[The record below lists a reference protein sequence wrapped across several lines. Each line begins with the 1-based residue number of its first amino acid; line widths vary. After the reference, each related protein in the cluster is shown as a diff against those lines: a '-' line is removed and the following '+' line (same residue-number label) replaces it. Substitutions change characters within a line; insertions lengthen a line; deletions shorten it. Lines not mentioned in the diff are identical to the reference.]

1 MTSLRAYLIRA
12 VIDWVVDNDH
22 TPHMV
27 VDCGVSGVEAPREH
41 IADGKLT
48 LNISA
53 AATGRFALGD
63 RGVEVDCR
71 FGGVPRRVVAP
82 LGAVVGVYAK
92 ETGMGMGFPVDKADK
107 KAPEGVDP
115 PKRAPAPRRPA
126 LTLVRS

>member
-27 VDCGVSGVEAPREH
+27 VDCSVSGVEAPREH
-41 IADGKLT
+41 AADDKLT

-53 AATGRFALGD
+53 TATGRFTLGD

-71 FGGVPRRVVAP
+71 FRGVPKRVTAP
-82 LGAVVGVYAK
+82 LGAIVSVYAK
-92 ETGMGMGFPVDKADK
+92 ETGMGMSFPVDKADK
-107 KAPEGVDP
+107 KAPEDVDP
-115 PKRAPAPRRPA
+115 PKSAPRRPA